1 MLACFENKQTTCTTE
16 TNSHIKISFLK
27 KCLLATKEVVSV
39 KNFERQHNVNSSH
52 DLGSFSMISVS
63 ILE

>member
-27 KCLLATKEVVSV
+27 KMFAGNDRNR
-39 KNFERQHNVNSSH
+39 KN
-52 DLGSFSMISVS
+52 
-63 ILE
+63 